1 MAGTDGE
8 YLGSMN
14 LIQFQ
19 TSIFDTIDGL
29 PIHPLAVHVA
39 VVLLPISAMALALLV
54 FVPRWRKAY
63 LPLTI
68 GGLGVATVFTYIAKE
83 SGEALSNRVG
93 KPVAHAELGSILF
106 PAAVGL
112 LAVGVAFYFL
122 QKSAQPKWIIQ
133 TAAGVAIAAVLSVS
147 GLTYFVG
154 HTGAQASWAKRM
166 GPIDASPTPTPTP
179 TDTET
184 SGTGLTSADVAAHNT
199 PTDCWTIIKSDV
211 YDLTSYI
218 QQHPGGAGA
227 LTNLCGIDATSAF
240 ESQHASQMAPASAL
254 AALKIGTIGSV
265 PTATPTPTPTKTT
278 PTPTPT
284 KTTPKP
290 SGKSYTK
297 AQVAAHKTGADC
309 WSIINNK
316 VYNLTSY
323 VSSHP
328 GGTAVISA
336 ICGKDGT
343 SAFSGQHGGQATPAS
358 VLSGLLLGSIATS
371 ATTDP
376 APVAKTYSSTQVAAH
391 NSASSCW
398 GVVSGTVYDLTSYVS
413 SHPGGASAIKALCG
427 KDATAAFT
435 GQHGG
440 QSSPTNVLASF
451 TLGKLSGANTL
462 GTAQGEEEEE
472 EDDD

>member
-1 MAGTDGE
+1 
-8 YLGSMN
+8 MN
-14 LIQFQ
+14 SIQLQ

-122 QKSAQPKWIIQ
+122 QKSTQPKWIVQ

-154 HTGAQASWAKRM
+154 HTGAQASWSKRM

-179 TDTET
+179 TDT
-184 SGTGLTSADVAAHNT
+184 SGTGLTAAEVAKHNK

-218 QQHPGGAGA
+218 QRHPGGSGV
-227 LTNLCGIDATSAF
+227 LTNLCGIDASSAF
-240 ESQHASQMAPASAL
+240 DAQHGSQMAPASAL
-254 AALKIGTIGSV
+254 ASLKIGKIGAV
-265 PTATPTPTPTKTT
+265 PTTTPKPTTT

-290 SGKSYTK
+290 TGKSYTK
-297 AQVAAHKTGADC
+297 AQVATHKAGSDC

-328 GGTAVISA
+328 GGTAVIGA

-343 SAFSGQHGGQATPAS
+343 SAFTGQHGGQSTPTS
-358 VLSGLLLGSIATS
+358 VLSGLLIGSIAS
-371 ATTDP
+371 SGTTDP
-376 APVAKTYSSTQVAAH
+376 APAAKSYSSTQVASH

-398 GVVSGTVYDLTSYVS
+398 GVVNGNVYDLTSYIS
-413 SHPGGASAIKALCG
+413 SHPGGASAINALCG
-427 KDATAAFT
+427 RDATSAFT

-451 TLGKLSGANTL
+451 KLGTLSGANTL
-462 GTAQGEEEEE
+462 GTAQGEEGE